1 MPEMSGSRPLANIA
15 MFLDHL
21 LGEPN
26 GRELVSPSLLRW
38 GLCICFS
45 RDIRTSRV
53 TYFGCTTW
61 VCGGSQAKC

>member
-1 MPEMSGSRPLANIA
+1 MPEMSDSRPLTNIA

-26 GRELVSPSLLRW
+26 DRLRW
-38 GLCICFS
+38 GPCICFS
-45 RDIRTSRV
+45 RDIRTSSV

-61 VCGGSQAKC
+61 VCGGSQVKC